1 MFRQIVIVDKTGLR
15 PWALEKLK
23 NYSENPMRQFDD
35 IPKSDAE
42 IIERIQDADCVL
54 VSACRDTRP
63 VTCDGWVRTQ
73 AVDTLVRT
81 VLT

>member
-23 NYSENPMRQFDD
+23 NYSEKPMKQFDD

-42 IIERIQDADCVL
+42 IIERIQHADCVL
-54 VSACRDTRP
+54 VS
-63 VTCDGWVRTQ
+63 WHTQ
-73 AVDTLVRT
+73 LRSEKG
-81 VLT
+81 LIRSFSFRY